1 MLFLAALEYIKVAKK
16 ETEKKT
22 IARQIDKKEKDVTT
36 IEHVCKRSEDTV
48 VEYYLKLRFKF
59 FWPDKL

>member
-1 MLFLAALEYIKVAKK
+1 MFLHFLSHISCDLLLFLAALEYIKVAKK

-22 IARQIDKKEKDVTT
+22 IKRQIDKKEKDVTT

-48 VEYYLKLRFKF
+48 VE
-59 FWPDKL
+59 